1 MIVATSQVHVFD
13 VLDDDLRGQRSAAIE
28 NDELAAVPVDRFQ
41 SLEKLNGFAR
51 VLHAANHLDQD
62 VVAAR
67 FDPLVKLL
75 QPKQTYTDG
84 GGVK

>member
-28 NDELAAVPVDRFQ
+28 NDELSAVPVDRFQ

-51 VLHAANHLDQD
+51 ILHAANHLDQD
-62 VVAAR
+62 VVDAW
-67 FDPLVKLL
+67 FDLLVELL
-75 QPKQTYTDG
+75 QLEEIY
-84 GGVK
+84 